1 MNIILDILN
10 TVLGYLF
17 SITGD
22 YGISIILLTILV
34 RTILLPMSL
43 KQRKSIYQQQVLSK
57 KMEKLRIKYK
67 HNKDKFQQEV
77 EKYYK
82 QNTKNMFGCLVT
94 LLQLPVISSLFI
106 VFNKMPAQLGTV
118 IVPWIVNMK
127 MPDNYFII
135 PIIYTLISLSPNFIS
150 YIPFLKIVKEV
161 QVQKVNLVVTSII
174 SLLITFKAPIT
185 IGIYLITTGVFS
197 LLEEVIYR
205 IYMKNRCLN

>member
-1 MNIILDILN
+1 MNIILNVLN
-10 TVLGYLF
+10 AVLSYLF
-17 SITGD
+17 NITGD

-43 KQRKSIYQQQVLSK
+43 KQRKSIYNQQILSK
-57 KMEKLRIKYK
+57 KMEELKIKYK
-67 HNKDKFQQEV
+67 HNKDKFQGEK

-82 QNTKNMFGCLVT
+82 QNTENMFGCLVT

-135 PIIYTLISLSPNFIS
+135 PIIYTLVSLSPNFIS
-150 YIPFLKIVKEV
+150 YIPFLKVVKEV
-161 QVQKVNLVVTSII
+161 QVQKINLVVTSII
-174 SLLITFKAPIT
+174 SMLITFKAPIT

-197 LLEEVIYR
+197 LFEEVIYR
-205 IYMKNRCLN
+205 LYMKNRCLN